1 MDSQQQH
8 PSRRIGRFNHLRYRY
23 RITVFP
29 AVLFFRGSLVI
40 ALLLVGWEC
49 LSHWSRGQ
57 QCSRLAGD
65 HGRGVIEKIDPPIDA
80 PIAKAE
86 TRRVPE
92 NFSDPELTSA
102 GRPRVIHPYV
112 NRAVTGT

>member
-40 ALLLVGWEC
+40 ALLLVRVGMFVA
-49 LSHWSRGQ
+49 LVQRTTVLQISRGA
-57 QCSRLAGD
+57 R
-65 HGRGVIEKIDPPIDA
+65 
-80 PIAKAE
+80 AE